1 MKKILLI
8 EDDRDLNAGLACDLK
23 LEHYKVRTAFTM
35 GEGIQIFQNEDV
47 DLVLLD
53 GNLPDGDGFAFCQAV
68 KAQSDIPV
76 IFLTARDM
84 EQDEMRGFD

>member
-8 EDDRDLNAGLACDLK
+8 EDDRNLNAGLACDLE
-23 LEHYKVRTAFTM
+23 LERYKVRAALTL

-53 GNLPDGDGFAFCQAV
+53 G
-68 KAQSDIPV
+68 
-76 IFLTARDM
+76 
-84 EQDEMRGFD
+84 